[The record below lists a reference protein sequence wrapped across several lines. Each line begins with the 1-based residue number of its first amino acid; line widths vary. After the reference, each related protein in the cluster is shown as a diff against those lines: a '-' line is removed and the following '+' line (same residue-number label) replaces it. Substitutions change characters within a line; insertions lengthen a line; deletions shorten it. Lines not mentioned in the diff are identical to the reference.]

1 MSNISSKMISV
12 TPKAIARLENLI
24 NNSKAKAIKIGVE
37 NGGCA
42 GMAYTMDYVTDLD
55 VEGEIIEIND
65 ITILIDNS
73 AILFLLGTE
82 LDYEETKIKSGFVFN
97 NPNQTD
103 ACGCGES
110 VTLVEADASVD
121 FDRDTSNSH

>member
-1 MSNISSKMISV
+1 MNNISSNMISV

-24 NNSKAKAIKIGVE
+24 DNSKAKAIKIGVE

-55 VEGEIIEIND
+55 SEGEIIEIND
-65 ITILIDNS
+65 ITIVIDNS

-82 LDYEETKIKSGFVFN
+82 LDYEETKINSGFVFN

-110 VTLVEADASVD
+110 VTLQKADVPVEFISK
-121 FDRDTSNSH
+121 

>member
-12 TPKAIARLENLI
+12 TPKAISRLENLI

-110 VTLVEADASVD
+110 VTLQKADVPVEFVSK
-121 FDRDTSNSH
+121 

>member
-12 TPKAIARLENLI
+12 TPKAFARLENLI
-24 NNSKAKAIKIGVE
+24 NNSRAKAIKIGVE

-42 GMAYTMDYVTDLD
+42 GMAYTMDYVMDLD
-55 VEGEIIEIND
+55 TEGEIIEIND
-65 ITILIDNS
+65 ITIVIDNS

-110 VTLVEADASVD
+110 VTLQKADVPVEFISK
-121 FDRDTSNSH
+121 

>member
-1 MSNISSKMISV
+1 MNNESSKMISV

-110 VTLVEADASVD
+110 VTLQKADVPVEFVSK
-121 FDRDTSNSH
+121 

>member
-55 VEGEIIEIND
+55 SEGEIIEIND
-65 ITILIDNS
+65 ITIVIDNS

-82 LDYEETKIKSGFVFN
+82 LDYEETKINSGFVFN

-110 VTLVEADASVD
+110 VTLQKADVPVEFVSK
-121 FDRDTSNSH
+121 

>member
-1 MSNISSKMISV
+1 MNNRSSKMISV

-55 VEGEIIEIND
+55 SEGEIIEIND
-65 ITILIDNS
+65 ITIVIDNS

-110 VTLVEADASVD
+110 VTLQKADVPRRIYQQIII
-121 FDRDTSNSH
+121 FR

>member
-37 NGGCA
+37 NVGCA

-110 VTLVEADASVD
+110 VTLQKADVPVEFVSK
-121 FDRDTSNSH
+121 

>member
-82 LDYEETKIKSGFVFN
+82 LDYEETKINSGFVFN

-110 VTLVEADASVD
+110 VTLQKADVPVEFVSK
-121 FDRDTSNSH
+121 

>member
-55 VEGEIIEIND
+55 SEGEIIEIND
-65 ITILIDNS
+65 ITIVIDNS

-110 VTLVEADASVD
+110 VTLQKADVPVEFISK
-121 FDRDTSNSH
+121 

>member
-42 GMAYTMDYVTDLD
+42 GMAYTMDYVIDLD

-110 VTLVEADASVD
+110 VTLQKADVPVEFVSK
-121 FDRDTSNSH
+121 

>member
-1 MSNISSKMISV
+1 MNNRSSNMISV

-24 NNSKAKAIKIGVE
+24 DNSKAKAIKIGVE

-55 VEGEIIEIND
+55 SEVEIIEIND
-65 ITILIDNS
+65 ITIVIDNS

-82 LDYEETKIKSGFVFN
+82 LDYEETKINSGFVFN

-110 VTLVEADASVD
+110 VTLQKADVPVEFISK
-121 FDRDTSNSH
+121 

>member
-110 VTLVEADASVD
+110 VTLQKADVPLEFISK
-121 FDRDTSNSH
+121 

>member
-110 VTLVEADASVD
+110 VTLQKADVPVEFVSK
-121 FDRDTSNSH
+121 

>member
-55 VEGEIIEIND
+55 SEGEIIEIND
-65 ITILIDNS
+65 ITIVIDNS

-110 VTLVEADASVD
+110 VTLQKADVPVEFVSK
-121 FDRDTSNSH
+121 

>member
-1 MSNISSKMISV
+1 MNNRSSKMISV

-55 VEGEIIEIND
+55 SEGEIIEIND
-65 ITILIDNS
+65 ITIVIDNS

-82 LDYEETKIKSGFVFN
+82 LDYEETKINSGFVFN

-110 VTLVEADASVD
+110 VTLQQADVPVEFISK
-121 FDRDTSNSH
+121 

>member
-1 MSNISSKMISV
+1 MNNRSSKMISV

-110 VTLVEADASVD
+110 VTLQKADVPVEFVSK
-121 FDRDTSNSH
+121 

>member
-1 MSNISSKMISV
+1 MNNRSSKMISV

-65 ITILIDNS
+65 ITIVIDNS

-82 LDYEETKIKSGFVFN
+82 LDYEETKINSGFVFN

-110 VTLVEADASVD
+110 VTLQKADVPVEFISK
-121 FDRDTSNSH
+121 

>member
-42 GMAYTMDYVTDLD
+42 GMAYTMDYVTDLSS
-55 VEGEIIEIND
+55 EGEIIEIND
-65 ITILIDNS
+65 ITIVIDNS

-82 LDYEETKIKSGFVFN
+82 LDYEETKINSGFVFN

-110 VTLVEADASVD
+110 VTLQEADVPVE
-121 FDRDTSNSH
+121 FITK

>member
-24 NNSKAKAIKIGVE
+24 NNSRAKAIKIGVE

-42 GMAYTMDYVTDLD
+42 GMAYTMDYVMDLD
-55 VEGEIIEIND
+55 TEGEIIEIND
-65 ITILIDNS
+65 ITIVIDNS

-110 VTLVEADASVD
+110 VTLQKADVPVEFISK
-121 FDRDTSNSH
+121 

>member
-55 VEGEIIEIND
+55 SEGEIIEIND
-65 ITILIDNS
+65 ITIVIDNS

-82 LDYEETKIKSGFVFN
+82 LDYEETKINSGFVFN

-110 VTLVEADASVD
+110 VTLQKADVPVEFISK
-121 FDRDTSNSH
+121 

>member
-97 NPNQTD
+97 KPNQTD

-110 VTLVEADASVD
+110 VTVQKADVPVD
-121 FDRDTSNSH
+121 FVSK

>member
-42 GMAYTMDYVTDLD
+42 GMAYTMDYVMDLD
-55 VEGEIIEIND
+55 TEGEIIEIND
-65 ITILIDNS
+65 ITIVIDNS

-110 VTLVEADASVD
+110 VTLQKADVPVEFVSK
-121 FDRDTSNSH
+121 

>member
-1 MSNISSKMISV
+1 MNNRSSKMISV

-55 VEGEIIEIND
+55 SEGEIIEIND
-65 ITILIDNS
+65 ITIVIDNS

-110 VTLVEADASVD
+110 VTLQKADVPVEFISK
-121 FDRDTSNSH
+121 

>member
-1 MSNISSKMISV
+1 MNNESSKMISV

-55 VEGEIIEIND
+55 SEGEIIEIND
-65 ITILIDNS
+65 ITIVIDNS

-110 VTLVEADASVD
+110 VTLQKADVPVEFVSK
-121 FDRDTSNSH
+121 

>member
-1 MSNISSKMISV
+1 MNNRSSKMISV

-55 VEGEIIEIND
+55 SEGEIIEIND
-65 ITILIDNS
+65 ITIVIDNS

-110 VTLVEADASVD
+110 VTLQKADVPVE
-121 FDRDTSNSH
+121 FIGK

>member
-1 MSNISSKMISV
+1 MNNRSSKMISV

-55 VEGEIIEIND
+55 SEGEIIEIND

-110 VTLVEADASVD
+110 VTLQKADVPVEFVSK
-121 FDRDTSNSH
+121 

>member
-24 NNSKAKAIKIGVE
+24 NNSTAKAIKIGDE

-103 ACGCGES
+103 AS
-110 VTLVEADASVD
+110 
-121 FDRDTSNSH
+121 

>member
-12 TPKAIARLENLI
+12 TPRAIARLENLI
-24 NNSKAKAIKIGVE
+24 NNSRAKAIKIGVE

-55 VEGEIIEIND
+55 NQGEIIEIND
-65 ITILIDNS
+65 ITIVIDNS

-82 LDYEETKIKSGFVFN
+82 LDYEETKINSGFVFN

-110 VTLVEADASVD
+110 VTLQEADVPVEFISK
-121 FDRDTSNSH
+121 

>member
-1 MSNISSKMISV
+1 MNNRSSKMISV

-55 VEGEIIEIND
+55 SEGEIIEIND
-65 ITILIDNS
+65 ITIVIDNS

-82 LDYEETKIKSGFVFN
+82 LDYEETKINSGFVFN

-110 VTLVEADASVD
+110 VTLQKADVPVEFVSK
-121 FDRDTSNSH
+121 

>member
-103 ACGCGES
+103 ACGMWRVSYFTKSRCSRGIC
-110 VTLVEADASVD
+110 
-121 FDRDTSNSH
+121 

>member
-12 TPKAIARLENLI
+12 TPRAIARLENLI
-24 NNSKAKAIKIGVE
+24 NNSRAKAIKIGVE

-42 GMAYTMDYVTDLD
+42 GMAYTMDYVADLD
-55 VEGEIIEIND
+55 YQGEIIEIND
-65 ITILIDNS
+65 ITIVIDKS

-110 VTLVEADASVD
+110 VTLQKADVPVEFISK
-121 FDRDTSNSH
+121 

>member
-42 GMAYTMDYVTDLD
+42 GMAYTMDYVTDLRKW
-55 VEGEIIEIND
+55 EFENKFMIK
-65 ITILIDNS
+65 IL
-73 AILFLLGTE
+73 
-82 LDYEETKIKSGFVFN
+82 
-97 NPNQTD
+97 
-103 ACGCGES
+103 
-110 VTLVEADASVD
+110 
-121 FDRDTSNSH
+121 

>member
-1 MSNISSKMISV
+1 MNNRSSKMISV

-42 GMAYTMDYVTDLD
+42 GLAYTMDYVTDLD

-82 LDYEETKIKSGFVFN
+82 LDYEETKINSGFVFN

-110 VTLVEADASVD
+110 VTLQKADVPVEFISK
-121 FDRDTSNSH
+121 

>member
-1 MSNISSKMISV
+1 MNNRSSKMISV

-55 VEGEIIEIND
+55 SEGEIIEIND
-65 ITILIDNS
+65 ITIVIDNS

-82 LDYEETKIKSGFVFN
+82 LDYEETKINSGFVFN

-110 VTLVEADASVD
+110 VTLQKADVPVEFISK
-121 FDRDTSNSH
+121 

>member
-42 GMAYTMDYVTDLD
+42 GMAYTMDYVMDLD
-55 VEGEIIEIND
+55 TEGEIIEIND
-65 ITILIDNS
+65 ITIVIDNS

-110 VTLVEADASVD
+110 VTLQKADVPVEFISK
-121 FDRDTSNSH
+121 

>member
-55 VEGEIIEIND
+55 VEGEIIEINED
-65 ITILIDNS
+65 QLKLKVLVNIFGRETPV
-73 AILFLLGTE
+73 E
-82 LDYEETKIKSGFVFN
+82 LEFAQVAK
-97 NPNQTD
+97 
-103 ACGCGES
+103 
-110 VTLVEADASVD
+110 L
-121 FDRDTSNSH
+121 